1 MSANKCNN
9 KKKAIK
15 KKERNVGQGL
25 AILCMAE
32 ACGPCSIVQIDMHTY
47 NTQAHGGVNFITGP
61 VPVVAVN
68 VLLRPIRP

>member
-1 MSANKCNN
+1 M
-9 KKKAIK
+9 
-15 KKERNVGQGL
+15 GQGL

-32 ACGPCSIVQIDMHTY
+32 ACGSCSIVQIDMHTY